1 MVKKGDG
8 SLSKAMKDAVQV
20 SGQIKDRTD
29 KRQSDKKFTCQL
41 FVKQN
46 RSKTASIME
55 ENAHAEDADGQ
66 SELNRVLDGKGDAS
80 GISSGLFFRDDGK
93 QHSGDGG
100 GDRIG
105 EHQEGQCHTGE
116 NAVHTEGFR
125 SREAGFSQT

>member
-1 MVKKGDG
+1 M
-8 SLSKAMKDAVQV
+8 
-20 SGQIKDRTD
+20 
-29 KRQSDKKFTCQL
+29 
-41 FVKQN
+41 KQN